1 MTSMFTSTLGACPGN
16 GIGYRPEDPR
26 GRVRVASGTSPMSGS
41 RAICRSAAAWYA
53 PAAMQ
58 PTPTLAD
65 QVSRLYDL
73 VAGYHAV
80 HLLEIARELGV
91 WEALTERPGLASS
104 ELADRLGTDP
114 FYTDVLCR
122 TAFSFG
128 LLAREG
134 AGWRMAPHFD
144 QILGDPASSFYL
156 ARAPR
161 VHMVLGEDYRDYV
174 RHFRAGTTR
183 SYQQHDEAF
192 MREVAEAL
200 KTLPR
205 IFLDLVLPNL
215 PALGARLQDGG
226 RVLDV
231 GCGGGWAVVQLAERF
246 PGISCVG
253 IDLEPYSVELARRLL
268 DERGLTGRCQARV
281 QSVDQLGEDGTYDV
295 ATSFLV
301 VHEIAPAAKAAAFA
315 AVARALKPGGY
326 FLIFDETYPET
337 DEALQTMPSRFAALA
352 QWYELTWGNI
362 VGTRSELHALCQQ
375 AGLQVAEESTFSRF
389 SILVAA
395 KP

>member
-1 MTSMFTSTLGACPGN
+1 MP
-16 GIGYRPEDPR
+16 
-26 GRVRVASGTSPMSGS
+26 
-41 RAICRSAAAWYA
+41 
-53 PAAMQ
+53 

-73 VAGYHAV
+73 VAGYHAT
-80 HLLEIARELGV
+80 HMLEIARELGI
-91 WEALTERPGLASS
+91 WEALAKDPGLASG

-128 LLAREG
+128 LLERDG
-134 AGWRMAPHFD
+134 DGWRMAPHFD
-144 QILGDPASSFYL
+144 QILGTPESSFYL
-156 ARAPR
+156 VCAPR
-161 VHMVLGEDYRDYV
+161 VHMVLGKDYRNYV
-174 RHFRAGTTR
+174 GHFRAGTTR
-183 SYQQHDEAF
+183 PYQEHGERF
-192 MREVAEAL
+192 MREIAEAL

-215 PALGARLQDGG
+215 PGLNARLAGGG

-231 GCGGGWAVVQLAERF
+231 GCGGGWGVVQIAERF
-246 PGISCVG
+246 PETTCVG
-253 IDLEPYSVELARRLL
+253 IDLEPYSVELARRLIA
-268 DERGLTGRCQARV
+268 ERGLEGRCEARV
-281 QSVDQLGEDGTYDV
+281 QSAGELGEDGTYDV

-301 VHEIAPAAKAAAFA
+301 VHEIAPEAKAGAFA

-337 DEALQTMPSRFAALA
+337 DEALQTMPSRFAAMA

-362 VGTRSELHALCQQ
+362 VGTRAELHALCRD
-375 AGLQVAEESTFSRF
+375 AGLEVAEETTFSRF

>member
-1 MTSMFTSTLGACPGN
+1 MP
-16 GIGYRPEDPR
+16 
-26 GRVRVASGTSPMSGS
+26 
-41 RAICRSAAAWYA
+41 
-53 PAAMQ
+53 

-73 VAGYHAV
+73 VAGYHV
-80 HLLEIARELGV
+80 TNLLEIARELGV
-91 WEALTERPGLASS
+91 WEALTQRPGLASG
-104 ELADRLGTDP
+104 ELAERLGTDP

-128 LLAREG
+128 LVERDGE
-134 AGWRMAPHFD
+134 GWRMAPHFD

-156 ARAPR
+156 ACAPR

-183 SYQQHDEAF
+183 SYQEHDEGF

-215 PALGARLQDGG
+215 PGLRDRLEDGG

-246 PGISCVG
+246 GGISCVG
-253 IDLEPYSVELARRLL
+253 IDVEPYSVELARRLIA
-268 DERGLTGRCQARV
+268 ERGLEGRCQARV
-281 QSVDQLGEDGTYDV
+281 EGADQLSEEGAFDV

-301 VHEIAPAAKAAAFA
+301 VHEIPPAAKAAAFA

-326 FLIFDETYPET
+326 FLIFDETYPE
-337 DEALQTMPSRFAALA
+337 DDAALQTMPARFAALA
-352 QWYELTWGNI
+352 QWYELTWGNV
-362 VGTRSELHALCQQ
+362 VGTRSELHALCQE
-375 AGLQVAEESTFSRF
+375 AGLQVTEETSFSRF

>member
-1 MTSMFTSTLGACPGN
+1 M
-16 GIGYRPEDPR
+16 
-26 GRVRVASGTSPMSGS
+26 
-41 RAICRSAAAWYA
+41 AADDV
-53 PAAMQ
+53 PAA
-58 PTPTLAD
+58 TPTLAD

-73 VAGYHAV
+73 IGGFHAT
-80 HLLEIARELGV
+80 HLLEIARALGV
-91 WEALTERPGLASS
+91 WEALAQRPGRTSG
-104 ELADRLGTDP
+104 ELAAELGTDP

-122 TAFSFG
+122 TAFAFG
-128 LLAREG
+128 LLERQG

-144 QILGDPASSFYL
+144 QILGSPDSSFYL
-156 ARAPR
+156 ALAPK

-183 SYQQHDEAF
+183 SYQEHGEEF

-205 IFLDLVLPNL
+205 IFLDLVLPRL
-215 PALGARLQDGG
+215 PGLRARLEEGG

-253 IDLEPYSVELARRLL
+253 IDVEPYSVDLARRLL
-268 DERGLTGRCQARV
+268 VERGLADRCQARL
-281 QSVDQLGEDGTYDV
+281 QSVDQLDEDGSYDV

-301 VHEIAPAAKAAAFA
+301 VHEIAPAAKPAAFA

-337 DEALQTMPSRFAALA
+337 DAALQTMPARFAALA
-352 QWYELTWGNI
+352 QWYELTWGNV
-362 VGTRSELHALCQQ
+362 VGTRTELHALCRD
-375 AGLQVAEESTFSRF
+375 AGLQVTEETTFSRF
-389 SILVAA
+389 NIVVAQA
-395 KP
+395 